1 MTMTGKTTAG
11 AAALAGALCGAFLIT
26 HKNSLK
32 FYHYEIVN
40 TKIPEEFDGYKIL
53 HLSDLHG
60 KNYGYEGQ
68 YLTEACSEL
77 DPDVIM
83 FTGDLFSRS
92 ENIFTI
98 KKRVPLMKRL
108 NEIAPVYY
116 VWGNHEADVPDK
128 AKLMNG
134 RLHDEG
140 ITVLRN
146 EKVRLYSGKSYINL
160 YGLELDEK
168 YYKNPDGGYKNLPQL
183 TLNDMKEYLGD
194 ADPDHFNV
202 LMAHTP
208 MPFET
213 YARWGADFTLSG
225 HCHGGIIRLPGGIGL
240 LSPERKLFP
249 KFTKGLYLCET
260 DSGKASMEVSAGLGK
275 FRVNNPEMVSL
286 CILRRHSVEYDKD

>member
-1 MTMTGKTTAG
+1 MAKG
-11 AAALAGALCGAFLIT
+11 AAVLAGAVCGAYLIT
-26 HKNSLK
+26 RKNELK

-40 TKIPEEFDGYKIL
+40 TKIPEAFDGYRIL
-53 HLSDLHG
+53 HLSDLHS
-60 KNYGYEGQ
+60 KSFGYEGVN
-68 YLTEACSEL
+68 LIEACEEFH
-77 DPDVIM
+77 PDVIM

-98 KKRVPLMKRL
+98 KQKVPLMKSL

-146 EKVRLYSGKSYINL
+146 EKVRIYSGDDYINL
-160 YGLELDEK
+160 YGLELEPK
-168 YYKNPDGGYKNLPQL
+168 YYKNDDGSYKNLPRL
-183 TLNDMKEYLGD
+183 SLETLNKKLGRPEED
-194 ADPDHFNV
+194 KFNV

-213 YARWGADFTLSG
+213 YAEWGADFTLSG
-225 HCHGGIIRLPGGIGL
+225 HCHGGVIRIGNVGL

-249 KFTKGLYLCET
+249 KYTKGLYLCET
-260 DSGKASMEVSAGLGK
+260 DSGKAVMEVSAGLGK
-275 FRVNNPEMVSL
+275 FRMNNPQMASMCV
-286 CILRRHSVEYDKD
+286 LRRHAHEHNA